1 MTLIS
6 RLVFFSQKKTLS
18 KSSDRIKTT
27 NISVVI
33 PVKDNQQGINKY
45 LEQFFKTHSPSH
57 FPKEIIIVDNNSSPS
72 IVVSP
77 YFKDQGLK
85 IHLLVCKKPG
95 PGAARN
101 LGVKKS
107 SGSWILFNDSD
118 CIPTGTM
125 ISGYVDACNN
135 SVAYAGNVK
144 SLANDRLSR
153 YYESQEI
160 LVPLKVVD
168 KGGEFIPQYLITAN
182 SLVWRDALIEAGGF
196 NEKIKL
202 AGGEDVDLGLR
213 LSEIGK
219 LSYAFN
225 SIVHHDF
232 NDGWRGFSK
241 RFIRYG
247 KGNRIVA
254 ELWGADLKPRPFRPN
269 KKTLF
274 NEIAAK
280 LQYIFL
286 LVGYLKRTDIS
297 E

>member
-6 RLVFFSQKKTLS
+6 RLVFFSKKKTLS

-45 LEQFFKTHSPSH
+45 LEQFFKTHSRSN
-57 FPKEIIIVDNNSSPS
+57 FPREIIIVDNNSSPP

-77 YFKDQGLK
+77 QFQDRG
-85 IHLLVCKKPG
+85 IDIRLLECKKPG

-101 LGVKKS
+101 LGVNIA

-118 CIPTGTM
+118 CIPTPST
-125 ISGYVDACNN
+125 ISGYTQACNY

-144 SLANDRLSR
+144 SLSRDRLSK

-160 LVPLKVVD
+160 LVPLKIVNEDGDFV
-168 KGGEFIPQYLITAN
+168 PQYLITAN
-182 SLVWRDALIEAGGF
+182 SLVWKDALIEAGGF
-196 NEKIKL
+196 NENIRL

-213 LSEIGK
+213 LSQIGK

-225 SIVHHDF
+225 SIVHHNF

-254 ELWGADLKPRPFRPN
+254 ELWDADLKPKLFRPN
-269 KKTLF
+269 KKTPF
-274 NEIAAK
+274 NEVAAK

-286 LVGYLKRTDIS
+286 LIGYLKRTDIK
-297 E
+297 